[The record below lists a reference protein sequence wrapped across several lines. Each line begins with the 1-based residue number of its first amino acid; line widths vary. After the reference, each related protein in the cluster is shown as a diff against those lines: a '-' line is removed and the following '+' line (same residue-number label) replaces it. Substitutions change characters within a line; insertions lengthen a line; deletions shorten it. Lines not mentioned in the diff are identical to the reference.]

1 MTDQGTMNLETL
13 TDQEI
18 AAQIKAVRE
27 SLEVLKHNADNVE
40 LVEPLQKSLE
50 ALQAEQNRRSGVVV
64 EGTSDDEDKKSRY
77 IMYGI
82 LAVIAVVV
90 ALCLSGVI

>member
-1 MTDQGTMNLETL
+1 MADQGTMNLEVL

-18 AAQIKAVRE
+18 AARIKLIEE
-27 SLEVLKHNADNVE
+27 SLEALKHSADKVE
-40 LVEPLQKSLE
+40 LIRPLQKSLE

-64 EGTSDDEDKKSRY
+64 EESSDDEDKKSRY

>member
-50 ALQAEQNRRSGVVV
+50 ALQAEQNRRSGIVV
-64 EGTSDDEDKKSRY
+64 EETSDDEDKKSRY